1 MILIRILG
9 AVWVGIGAVSIDVF
23 VKILVSMQGRK
34 ENLSPKKRK
43 QKNCNFFNWDCN
55 RDECNSNT
63 DNGYRYDPCDP
74 NPPCPP
80 CVPTKNGYYKCP
92 PCPKSNCF
100 TLPECEKDRYQPTG
114 KY

>member
-1 MILIRILG
+1 MSGYSDVYELG
-9 AVWVGIGAVSIDVF
+9 QRGIVGKMKKG
-23 VKILVSMQGRK
+23 VKCL
-34 ENLSPKKRK
+34 KKK
-43 QKNCNFFNWDCN
+43 ICNFFNWDCN

-63 DNGYRYDPCDP
+63 VKDGYRYDPCDP